1 MKKIVSTTLAAI
13 ALSVAMVST
22 VDARFVG
29 KAAMPAKKSMTRDM
43 NAATKDLVDPQT
55 PKDAK
60 KDAAAELLA
69 ILNENSNEL
78 ELAQLYIQRKQ
89 KMNEIMA
96 KKDEIAAMKVGWFDF
111 GNVEYKK
118 AKDELGI
125 LSTELKEI
133 SSKISAQEKVVGRET
148 SNAVRYAVG
157 GLVVAMGIVAVDYAT
172 GSNVRTFIESQA
184 GKAWAATEPARQKV
198 RALGARVSAKAG
210 EFGTAAGETYRKYA
224 PARLGGT
231 PTVVEQGDDLTVQP
245 N

>member
-184 GKAWAATEPARQKV
+184 GKAWAATEPVRQKASALV
-198 RALGARVSAKAG
+198 RRTGAKAIDLY
-210 EFGTAAGETYRKYA
+210 EQTPDVPVFGAKARADRAA
-224 PARLGGT
+224 ARAA
-231 PTVVEQGDDLTVQP
+231 VVAE
-245 N
+245 